1 MTTKPQNS
9 NVETANVENVETA
22 NVETTT
28 QTAPQNEEQTE
39 IKRDV
44 QNFEAIIL
52 PSVFVPNST
61 DSIRIIL
68 NLDTSF
74 VSYDEDGQKVQ
85 TNTFGIQ
92 VLRLY
97 QLIQHKVLNKVMLL
111 TMGKRNPEINFIM
124 GQIVLCLIMGQ
135 KAKIQRTEH
144 FKTERRKE
152 TNDLYN
158 QNCYGLDELKIKFD
172 ETLIDYEFI
181 NDLLMDLKSA
191 VKNSLMP
198 QTSIKQKNPFNI

>member
-1 MTTKPQNS
+1 MVTKAQNS
-9 NVETANVENVETA
+9 NVETANVENV
-22 NVETTT
+22 NVETT

-39 IKRDV
+39 IQRDI
-44 QNFEAIIL
+44 QNFEAVIL

-61 DSIRIIL
+61 DRIIL
-68 NLDTSF
+68 NLDTPF

-124 GQIVLCLIMGQ
+124 GQIALCLIMGQ

-158 QNCYGLDELKIKFD
+158 QNCYGLDEIKIKFD
-172 ETLIDYEFI
+172 ETLVDYDFI
-181 NDLLMDLKSA
+181 NDLLMELKTA

-198 QTSIKQKNPFNI
+198 NVTEKTKNPFNL

>member
-1 MTTKPQNS
+1 MVTNVKNA
-9 NVETANVENVETA
+9 NVETAETKNVEIA
-22 NVETTT
+22 ETTKI
-28 QTAPQNEEQTE
+28 Q
-39 IKRDV
+39 RDI
-44 QNFEAIIL
+44 QNFEAVIL

-61 DSIRIIL
+61 DRIIL
-68 NLDTSF
+68 NLDTPF
-74 VSYDEDGQKVQ
+74 VSYDEDGAKVQ

-124 GQIVLCLIMGQ
+124 GQIALCLIMGQ

-144 FKTERRKE
+144 FKTEKRKE

-181 NDLLMDLKSA
+181 NDLLIELKNA
-191 VKNSLMP
+191 VKSSLMAP
-198 QTSIKQKNPFNI
+198 QSSVKANPFNI

>member
-1 MTTKPQNS
+1 MVTKSQNA
-9 NVETANVENVETA
+9 NVETANVENVEIA
-22 NVETTT
+22 NVETT
-28 QTAPQNEEQTE
+28 QTE
-39 IKRDV
+39 IQRDI
-44 QNFEAIIL
+44 QNFEAVIL

-61 DSIRIIL
+61 DRIIL
-68 NLDTSF
+68 NLDTPF
-74 VSYDEDGQKVQ
+74 ISYDEDGEKVE

-97 QLIQHKVLNKVMLL
+97 YFIQHKVLNKVMLL

-124 GQIVLCLIMGQ
+124 GQIALCLIIGQ

-181 NDLLMDLKSA
+181 NDLLMELKSA

-198 QTSIKQKNPFNI
+198 QTSIKQTNPFNI

>member
-1 MTTKPQNS
+1 MVTKAQNS

-28 QTAPQNEEQTE
+28 QTE
-39 IKRDV
+39 IQRDI

-61 DSIRIIL
+61 DRIIL
-68 NLDTSF
+68 NLNTPF
-74 VSYDEDGQKVQ
+74 VSYDEDGTKVQ

-124 GQIVLCLIMGQ
+124 GQIALCLIIGQ

-144 FKTERRKE
+144 FKTEKRKE

-158 QNCYGLDELKIKFD
+158 QNCYGLDSLIIKFD
-172 ETLIDYEFI
+172 ETLIDYDFI
-181 NDLLMDLKSA
+181 NDLLMELKSA
-191 VKNSLMP
+191 VKHSLMP
-198 QTSIKQKNPFNI
+198 QAGVNQTNPFNI